1 MGSTFKGSMGNIL
14 TTHVGNVWSK
24 PLIPKYK
31 IGFYGEKYSD
41 VSIENAATY
50 VVLQGI
56 RRAYTWFISNYGQ
69 TSTHN
74 VACVFQLFRAQSGL
88 MQGSCLLVA

>member
-1 MGSTFKGSMGNIL
+1 M
-14 TTHVGNVWSK
+14 TTPVGNVWSK

-41 VSIENAATY
+41 VSIENY

-56 RRAYTWFISNYGQ
+56 RRAYTSFISNYGQ
-69 TSTHN
+69 TSTHKA
-74 VACVFQLFRAQSGL
+74 ACVFKIFRAQSGL
-88 MQGSCLLVA
+88 MQGSCLMVA

>member
-1 MGSTFKGSMGNIL
+1 MTAP
-14 TTHVGNVWSK
+14 VGNVWSK

-41 VSIENAATY
+41 VSIENVATY

-56 RRAYTWFISNYGQ
+56 RRAYTWFRSNDGQ
-69 TSTHN
+69 TSTHKA
-74 VACVFQLFRAQSGL
+74 ACVFKIFRAQSGL
-88 MQGSCLLVA
+88 MQGSCLMVA

>member
-1 MGSTFKGSMGNIL
+1 MTAP
-14 TTHVGNVWSK
+14 VGNVWSK

-41 VSIENAATY
+41 VSIENY

-56 RRAYTWFISNYGQ
+56 RRAYTSFISNYGQ
-69 TSTHN
+69 TSTHKA
-74 VACVFQLFRAQSGL
+74 ACVFK
-88 MQGSCLLVA
+88 CKEVA